1 MPRAPT
7 HQSRRTATSKTT
19 RIRENELKNVNT
31 RKNTTHPLKVEVEVE
46 DEDEGEEEEELGT
59 LARNVER
66 GILLNKELYV
76 FTITFKICDST
87 PKLQKIHRRLT
98 TSDDDDD
105 DE

>member
-1 MPRAPT
+1 MTGEASEPDP
-7 HQSRRTATSKTT
+7 SRPAASATSADDGDDGE
-19 RIRENELKNVNT
+19 IIVEDE
-31 RKNTTHPLKVEVEVE
+31 VEVEVE
-46 DEDEGEEEEELGT
+46 DEDEGEQEEELGT